1 MGGGV
6 LQLAAYGGQDIET
19 MGNPQMTFFK
29 SVYKKHTNF
38 SIEIIEQSFNGNI
51 TKEESRVDSTI
62 SKSGDLIHG
71 CHLDIKFPEFPVG
84 SGSSYN
90 NWVNSTG
97 YAYVKEVSLSIG
109 ELQIDKHYS
118 DQIKELEDSKKE
130 PEILE
135 TIKQFHADELEHEE
149 IAKNEISENTPALK
163 AFKKIVKVGCRAA
176 ISLSEKI

>member
-118 DQIKELEDSKKE
+118 DWMHIWSELNMSNSEKTILDE
-130 PEILE
+130 MIGNIPEIYDPSNGKGQNGLYPHI
-135 TIKQFHADELEHEE
+135 TTST
-149 IAKNEISENTPALK
+149 NNTLQA
-163 AFKKIVKVGCRAA
+163 
-176 ISLSEKI
+176 EQE

>member
-118 DQIKELEDSKKE
+118 YSYQSYNLIHQ
-130 PEILE
+130 EIY
-135 TIKQFHADELEHEE
+135 FAYHY
-149 IAKNEISENTPALK
+149 
-163 AFKKIVKVGCRAA
+163 
-176 ISLSEKI
+176 